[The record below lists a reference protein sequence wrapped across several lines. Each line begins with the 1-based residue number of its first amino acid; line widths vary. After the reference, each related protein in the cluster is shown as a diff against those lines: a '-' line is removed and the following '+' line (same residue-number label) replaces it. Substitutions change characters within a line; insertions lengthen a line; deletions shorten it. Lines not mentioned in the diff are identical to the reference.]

1 MQNDDLVQ
9 PGHGHLIA
17 SCGVLAGKVFSH
29 LTGRQIY
36 ALCDQ
41 ARRRNIPWDEEG
53 HPTEQERHL
62 MGANLVLRLPRVAA
76 MSLYDALIHHHQ
88 QLLRVYQRQQS
99 SWSMKHLVMVAKA
112 NGVCRG

>member
-1 MQNDDLVQ
+1 
-9 PGHGHLIA
+9 
-17 SCGVLAGKVFSH
+17 
-29 LTGRQIY
+29 
-36 ALCDQ
+36 
-41 ARRRNIPWDEEG
+41 
-53 HPTEQERHL
+53 